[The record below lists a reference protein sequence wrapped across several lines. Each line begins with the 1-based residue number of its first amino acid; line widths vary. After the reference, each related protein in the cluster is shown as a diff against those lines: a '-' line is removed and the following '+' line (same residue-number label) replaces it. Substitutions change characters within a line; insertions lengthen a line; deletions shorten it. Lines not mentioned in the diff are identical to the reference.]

1 MAKILRVHELA
12 KALDMD
18 IHDVL
23 ALCAKLGIGVKTK
36 YSTIIDVQAE
46 RVRARA
52 AKDNLGRYS
61 DPTTPIP
68 SDGCL
73 AHCPAGWKVSP
84 CPVCLDEINLR
95 DAPPEEQFL
104 SDSILYGDP
113 PIRLVVF
120 DLDGTLANT
129 DSLPSGYR
137 SPYQIL
143 EPGIDGDHLLINGHL
158 DHQPPSWRSKDWSF
172 GANVSQLP
180 GNLIEAGYSVAVVT
194 RAPLAYA
201 STLIH
206 LLGISTQVLRP
217 SCGGSAQD
225 KAQVLIGVAENFG
238 VEPAEMLYV
247 GDLEVDK
254 SIAQLAQCRFAPAS
268 VLHSG
273 ELWQNLPLYAPRRKR
288 ASKDASTVTPPSSTF
303 STSPDPLNDSL
314 IHAAL
319 ESIRGGIPDTELHT
333 SLLYKISRS
342 QTCSRRTFASLT
354 FFSLLVRPGSHER
367 FRWQMWL
374 FENLEPGAGSCLI
387 RNGGGLIQIDPRI
400 ITRNEIHKDGV
411 VTSSYLDGLRT
422 CLPGTE
428 QLTVGSISLRAA
440 FKFSM
445 DQNKLGSC
453 LTTAKHYSKARGS
466 GPQVQLGYLDFI
478 SDILA
483 SYVDELK
490 PDLTQTMIVP
500 VPSSPFSQQRV
511 GQVSQRLAIGV
522 SKLLGIP
529 IWPVVHKT
537 TGEEFN
543 VAGLRDWQQL
553 YKANRIPPEA
563 ILIEDQCTTGKSI
576 GSVAE
581 KLQLQGIIV
590 HHAVAY
596 STSLEKSHHANLTQS
611 TCYFREIS
619 KLCGMKCQC
628 GD

>member
-12 KALDMD
+12 TELGMENQ
-18 IHDVL
+18 DVL
-23 ALCAKLGIGVKTK
+23 DLCARLGIGVKTPS
-36 YSTIIDVQAE
+36 STIIDVQAE
-46 RVRARA
+46 RVRAKA
-52 AKDNLGRYS
+52 GEDNLVRHS
-61 DPTTPIP
+61 DPTKQITT
-68 SDGCL
+68 DGCL

-84 CPVCLDEINLR
+84 CPVCKKEMTLR
-95 DAPPEEQFL
+95 VTPPDEQFL
-104 SDSILYGDP
+104 NDSPLYCDP

-137 SPYQIL
+137 NPYQVL

-158 DHQPPSWRSKDWSF
+158 DHSSSWSSKDWSF
-172 GANVSQLP
+172 GANVSKLP
-180 GNLIEAGYSVAVVT
+180 GNLIEAGYSVAVIT

-217 SCGGSAQD
+217 SCGGSAQE
-225 KAQVLIGVAENFG
+225 KAQVLIRVAENFG

-247 GDLEVDK
+247 GDLEVDE

-288 ASKDASTVTPPSSTF
+288 ATNEAFTVTPPSYTF
-303 STSPDPLNDSL
+303 STSPDPLNESL

-319 ESIRGGIPDTELHT
+319 ESIRSGIPDTELHT

-342 QTCSRRTFASLT
+342 QTCSRRIFASLAY
-354 FFSLLVRPGSHER
+354 FSLLVRPGSHER

-374 FENLEPGAGSCLI
+374 FENLEPGADSCLI
-387 RNGGGLIQIDPRI
+387 RNGGGLIQVDPRI
-400 ITRNEIHKDGV
+400 ITRNEIHRDGV
-411 VTSSYLDGLRT
+411 VTNEYLDGLRT
-422 CLPGTE
+422 CLPGTG

-453 LTTAKHYSKARGS
+453 LSTAKNYSKARGS

-490 PDLTQTMIVP
+490 PNFTQTMIVP

-522 SKLLGIP
+522 SKLIGIP

-537 TGEEFN
+537 TSEEFK
-543 VAGLRDWQQL
+543 VTGLRDWQYL
-553 YKANRIPPEA
+553 YKQSRIPQEA
-563 ILIEDQCTTGKSI
+563 ILVEDQCTTGKSI
-576 GSVAE
+576 SSVADQ
-581 KLQLQGIIV
+581 LQLLGITV
-590 HHAVAY
+590 KHAVAY
-596 STSLEKSHHANLTQS
+596 STSLANNETLANQATR
-611 TCYFREIS
+611 TCHFKEIS
-619 KLCGMKCQC
+619 IACGVNCQC
-628 GD
+628 GM